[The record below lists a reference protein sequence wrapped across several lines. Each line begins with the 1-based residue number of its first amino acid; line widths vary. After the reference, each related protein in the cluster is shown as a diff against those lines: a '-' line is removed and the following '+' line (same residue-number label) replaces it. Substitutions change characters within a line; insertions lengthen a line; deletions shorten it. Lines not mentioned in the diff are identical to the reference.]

1 MSKADRIPCPGSRV
15 YVEGCV
21 DTDFLCG
28 REGVVATTIDM
39 TSFCDGWPG
48 FVIHSLVDSTVS
60 ILVMLTALGESL

>member
-1 MSKADRIPCPGSRV
+1 M
-15 YVEGCV
+15 